1 MDKKNTGRNY
11 CCFVCDQSFEEIDL
25 LRSHIVINHK
35 EGDDYV
41 VCPVCTSPTRDLVAH
56 YRSKHIGEIIP
67 QGAQTRALIIR
78 DIKKKGNKNKLITK
92 FKQGNFYSEKNKCN
106 IFFRSGLELKF
117 IKHLEKNP
125 KVRKYKAES
134 LQIEYF
140 FNGGNHNYI
149 PDILVEYTD
158 GKIELWEIK
167 PKSQTKWD
175 KNIAKWKA
183 ANIYCKKRNWEF
195 IVMTENALKKLN
207 IL

>member
-78 DIKKKGNKNKLITK
+78 DIKKKGKKNKVTTK

-117 IKHLEKNP
+117 IKHLE
-125 KVRKYKAES
+125 
-134 LQIEYF
+134 QILITTHQHDLDKTFGLTVNKQNYQKMILVANTNKLKFFNSYF
-140 FNGGNHNYI
+140 F
-149 PDILVEYTD
+149 
-158 GKIELWEIK
+158 
-167 PKSQTKWD
+167 
-175 KNIAKWKA
+175 
-183 ANIYCKKRNWEF
+183 
-195 IVMTENALKKLN
+195 
-207 IL
+207 